1 VKIFA
6 IFCFAL
12 LLVACSDPHDTKL
25 PTDISKWSETVKPA
39 LEKLK
44 PEEKEL
50 FAQYAVRH
58 TIGAA
63 MGGLFGIK
71 TDPIP
76 EGMTIGKAIE
86 EQRDYV
92 TKAKMK
98 EADEKAL
105 KEKVETERKAK
116 QEEFAKLVSVVL
128 VNKKNVMRE
137 YEQRFVNLEIAF
149 ENKSDKDI
157 AGVKGVLKITDIFGD
172 KIVNLRWSND
182 TGIKAKQTMVE
193 RGSGMGINRFMD
205 EHMKLWNTDYDKL
218 KSTFEV
224 STILFKD
231 GTKMDAPE

>member
-1 VKIFA
+1 VKIFS

-58 TIGAA
+58 TMGAA

-71 TDPIP
+71 ADPIP

-92 TKAKMK
+92 AKANMK
-98 EADEKAL
+98 EAEEKAL
-105 KEKVETERKAK
+105 KEKVEAERKAK
-116 QEEFAKLVSVVL
+116 QEEFTKLLSVVL
-128 VNKKNVMRE
+128 VNKKDVMRE
-137 YEQRFVNLEIAF
+137 YGRRFVNLEIAF

-193 RGSGMGINRFMD
+193 RGSGMDINQFMD